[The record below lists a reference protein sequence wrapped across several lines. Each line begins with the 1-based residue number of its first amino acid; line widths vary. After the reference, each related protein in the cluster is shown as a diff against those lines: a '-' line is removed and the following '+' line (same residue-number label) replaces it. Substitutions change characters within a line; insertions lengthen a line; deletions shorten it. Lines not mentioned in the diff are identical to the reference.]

1 MNRLGPTRDHAKQA
15 MARAPAGPS
24 PSSTPCQRRRSALRG
39 GPRTHC
45 HLRSAP
51 TATPGFRPHAQ
62 QRRAADPHGAGARAP
77 RRSRARLPWGSRT
90 RSARCPALSG
100 GTGCAW
106 IEIAGRWDDGKSV
119 PGPTRWCCPGLK
131 GQSWQS
137 ISFAPPSAQRPRGR
151 RPSAPA
157 SARWNTPSNPDSH
170 AAARLRRGLEAWCR
184 VRRHG
189 C

>member
-77 RRSRARLPWGSRT
+77 RRRLGVPCTPPLGLQNAVDAMSRSQWWYWLCPDRDCGPLGRRQVCAGADEMVLSGPKGPKHQL
-90 RSARCPALSG
+90 CPAER
-100 GTGCAW
+100 TETERPPA
-106 IEIAGRWDDGKSV
+106 ERTSV
-119 PGPTRWCCPGLK
+119 RT
-131 GQSWQS
+131 
-137 ISFAPPSAQRPRGR
+137 
-151 RPSAPA
+151 
-157 SARWNTPSNPDSH
+157 
-170 AAARLRRGLEAWCR
+170 LE
-184 VRRHG
+184 HTIQP
-189 C
+189 